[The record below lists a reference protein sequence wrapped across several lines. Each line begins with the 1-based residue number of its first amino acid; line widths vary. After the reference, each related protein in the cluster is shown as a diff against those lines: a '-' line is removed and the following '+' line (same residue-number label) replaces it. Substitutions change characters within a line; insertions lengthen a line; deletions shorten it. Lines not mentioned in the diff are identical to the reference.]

1 VKTIH
6 TILRE
11 DFGQLDRHLV
21 RTELLAE
28 AGVHGVDYEPARNGL
43 RIEYDPAVL
52 TASKLADLMCRH
64 GVYPDPTGSS
74 ADAPK
79 RSDGQ

>member
-21 RTELLAE
+21 RAELLRE
-28 AGVHGVDYEPARNGL
+28 AGIHEVGYETARNGL
-43 RIEYDPAVL
+43 CIEYDPVVL
-52 TASKLADLMCRH
+52 TPPKLAEVLCRH
-64 GVYPDPTGSS
+64 GVFPNPVC
-74 ADAPK
+74 APEDAPE
-79 RSDGQ
+79 RSDGH

>member
-21 RTELLAE
+21 RTELLTE
-28 AGVHGVDYEPARNGL
+28 AGVCGVDYEPARNGL
-43 RIEYDPAVL
+43 SIAYDPAVL
-52 TASKLADLMCRH
+52 TAAKLADLMCRH

-79 RSDGQ
+79 RCDSE

>member
-1 VKTIH
+1 MKTIH

-21 RTELLAE
+21 RTELLTE
-28 AGVHGVDYEPARNGL
+28 AGVCGVDYEPARNSL
-43 RIEYDPAVL
+43 SIAYDPAVL
-52 TASKLADLMCRH
+52 TAAKLADLMCRH

-79 RSDGQ
+79 RCDSE